1 MKLAFVVILS
11 CFLGI
16 SVSRS
21 HASESALDCSS
32 AVQVFKDGVQA
43 QPYNLLP
50 LYIDALQTNPG
61 CRRDL
66 LISAVRASNGDA
78 RTMRWVIFVS
88 RQEFPNE
95 LTLLAEAAMSE
106 APEYGEV
113 IREAFFVE
121 ESEME
126 IELAEATTPK
136 IPGPEGPV
144 ELTSPLEPTMQVAS
158 AEIAAPVSETVPES
172 VPDLQSAL
180 VELPEE
186 AQQLDEDIR
195 EAIARMT
202 AKVEGKVWPE
212 QEVPEADF
220 TYRQSEKL
228 RVTPKR
234 WVDEQSMDNS
244 LPIDTIDERKMLPM
258 AIKIDDGWKPSEDIR
273 LDESKFTKSKSD
285 TRVAAVAR
293 KKELAPAGSV
303 GLPQPPRLAR
313 SSVYFIPPAGS
324 DYNSTIDR
332 DGRDSMRPSLVIRS
346 APSSPTSV
354 R

>member
-21 HASESALDCSS
+21 YASESALDCSS
-32 AVQVFKDGVQA
+32 AVQVFEDGVQA

-121 ESEME
+121 EAEME
-126 IELAEATTPK
+126 IELAEATNPK
-136 IPGPEGPV
+136 ISGPED
-144 ELTSPLEPTMQVAS
+144 
-158 AEIAAPVSETVPES
+158 S
-172 VPDLQSAL
+172 VKIKNPYYIEMGDA
-180 VELPEE
+180 VMVIG
-186 AQQLDEDIR
+186 QL
-195 EAIARMT
+195 
-202 AKVEGKVWPE
+202 
-212 QEVPEADF
+212 
-220 TYRQSEKL
+220 
-228 RVTPKR
+228 
-234 WVDEQSMDNS
+234 
-244 LPIDTIDERKMLPM
+244 
-258 AIKIDDGWKPSEDIR
+258 
-273 LDESKFTKSKSD
+273 
-285 TRVAAVAR
+285 
-293 KKELAPAGSV
+293 
-303 GLPQPPRLAR
+303 
-313 SSVYFIPPAGS
+313 
-324 DYNSTIDR
+324 
-332 DGRDSMRPSLVIRS
+332 
-346 APSSPTSV
+346 
-354 R
+354 